1 MGGTVETVQLVPGEA
16 GQTLTGAGG
25 GEEVLSGGAG
35 GRAQGTLTSAGTP
48 VVLQLDT
55 RAVRGAVH
63 VHRDGVNLH
72 LRLLREAG
80 AAQAVQAESCNEV
93 TETE

>member
-1 MGGTVETVQLVPGEA
+1 MGGAVEAVQLVPGEA

-25 GEEVLSGGAG
+25 GQEVLSVAAG
-35 GRAQGTLTSAGTP
+35 GRAQGTLAPAGTA

-63 VHRDGVNLH
+63 VHRDGVPLQ
-72 LRLLREAG
+72 LRLLW
-80 AAQAVQAESCNEV
+80 
-93 TETE
+93 

>member
-1 MGGTVETVQLVPGEA
+1 MGGAVEAVQLVPGEA

-25 GEEVLSGGAG
+25 GQEVLSVAAG
-35 GRAQGTLTSAGTP
+35 GRAQGTLAPAGAA

-63 VHRDGVNLH
+63 VHNH
-72 LRLLREAG
+72 
-80 AAQAVQAESCNEV
+80 
-93 TETE
+93 

>member
-25 GEEVLSGGAG
+25 GEEMLSGGAG

-63 VHRDGVNLH
+63 VHRDLV
-72 LRLLREAG
+72 LLQLGLLWQAG
-80 AAQAVQAESCNEV
+80 GPQAFQTQSWR
-93 TETE
+93 

>member
-48 VVLQLDT
+48 VVLQLYT
-55 RAVRGAVH
+55 RAVGGAVH

-72 LRLLREAG
+72 LRLLRKAG
-80 AAQAVQAESCNEV
+80 AAQAVQAES
-93 TETE
+93 

>member
-1 MGGTVETVQLVPGEA
+1 VGGTVETVQLVPGEA

-55 RAVRGAVH
+55 RAVRSAVH
-63 VHRDGVNLH
+63 VHRDLV
-72 LRLLREAG
+72 LL
-80 AAQAVQAESCNEV
+80 
-93 TETE
+93 

>member
-63 VHRDGVNLH
+63 VDRDLV
-72 LRLLREAG
+72 LLQLGLLWQAG
-80 AAQAVQAESCNEV
+80 GPQAFQTQSWR
-93 TETE
+93 